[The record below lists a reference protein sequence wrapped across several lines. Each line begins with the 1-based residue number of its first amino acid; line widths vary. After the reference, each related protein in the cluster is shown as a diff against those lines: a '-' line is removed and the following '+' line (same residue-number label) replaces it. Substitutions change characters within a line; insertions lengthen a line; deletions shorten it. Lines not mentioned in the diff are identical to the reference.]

1 MSEGPQNMRV
11 IVAKAASNLIL
22 VLISL
27 KKTAKTAFQLATDER
42 THFVVIV
49 DQNESLFHSR
59 RGE

>member
-1 MSEGPQNMRV
+1 MSGGSPNMRV

-42 THFVVIV
+42 THFV
-49 DQNESLFHSR
+49 R
-59 RGE
+59 